1 MLQLLQTLRYLKPI
15 QIRYQIWYRLK
26 RLFPSKKYSGEY
38 KEIVNLEWSESLKSY
53 ITFSKSTFDFINLSK
68 TFAKEIDWNFSEHGK
83 LWIYNLNYFNYLHQE
98 QIDKSEAVKI
108 MYSFAEYYDFC
119 KDGKEPYPTSL
130 RIMNWVK
137 YLSEKEIDD
146 ARLNKVLRKD
156 LSRLL
161 DNLEYHLL
169 ANHLLENAFA
179 LLFGAYYFK
188 NEKIYNRAKS
198 LLSQQLDEQ
207 IMEDGAHYERSP
219 MYHQIILY
227 RVLDCLQLAERN
239 DWKSGTLTSLLQRT
253 ASRMLGWLE
262 QITFSDGSIPL
273 VNDAATGIAP
283 SSEQLFEYAR
293 QLKVKH
299 QSAPLRESGYRVF
312 RTEQFE
318 MIADV
323 GDLSPNYQPGHAH
336 ADSLQFLL
344 NIGGSPYIVDSGT
357 ATYEENE
364 RRVYERSTEAHNTV
378 TVASHNSSDVW
389 SSFRV
394 GKRAEVSLVKDDPQN
409 LEASHSGYRH
419 LDTTHKRAF
428 QFEGNIIKIKDELTG
443 TIREG
448 VAHLHFHPA
457 VKIEQIATDRFS
469 IGKALIDIKGAS
481 ETTLEYYQWAEQFNK
496 TKQATVLKISFEE
509 MVETW
514 IKMI

>member
-1 MLQLLQTLRYLKPI
+1 
-15 QIRYQIWYRLK
+15 
-26 RLFPSKKYSGEY
+26 
-38 KEIVNLEWSESLKSY
+38 
-53 ITFSKSTFDFINLSK
+53 
-68 TFAKEIDWNFSEHGK
+68 
-83 LWIYNLNYFNYLHQE
+83 
-98 QIDKSEAVKI
+98 

-364 RRVYERSTEAHNTV
+364 RRVYER
-378 TVASHNSSDVW
+378 
-389 SSFRV
+389 
-394 GKRAEVSLVKDDPQN
+394 
-409 LEASHSGYRH
+409 
-419 LDTTHKRAF
+419 
-428 QFEGNIIKIKDELTG
+428 
-443 TIREG
+443 
-448 VAHLHFHPA
+448 
-457 VKIEQIATDRFS
+457 
-469 IGKALIDIKGAS
+469 
-481 ETTLEYYQWAEQFNK
+481 
-496 TKQATVLKISFEE
+496 
-509 MVETW
+509 
-514 IKMI
+514 